1 MLTYK
6 AMFKFVQDGVH
17 AEILDFPGVITFGA
31 SHEEARRLLASALV
45 DMAETSLLLGEPLP
59 RPDPGLTDPEA
70 DLEEPIH
77 LLLTG
82 ALGPGRSRDYSL
94 ELPQIRACTLNAPGS
109 SHCGIAV
116 PHTTGWFRGDTL
128 VRHSIL
134 GVVPTPR
141 PQRGTP
147 FAPRGPGGPFPRFNT
162 TMGHCDSLPSISP
175 RFVSFAWRYHRCV
188 PCSSPSAQDLAVDH
202 PGVFN
207 PVLLPAGTMETARS
221 PKFP

>member
-1 MLTYK
+1 MQLKPLERPSQDAAFPHLTLGCGS
-6 AMFKFVQDGVH
+6 VDGSSD
-17 AEILDFPGVITFGA
+17 AP
-31 SHEEARRLLASALV
+31 ARGSRSR
-45 DMAETSLLLGEPLP
+45 G
-59 RPDPGLTDPEA
+59 
-70 DLEEPIH
+70 I
-77 LLLTG
+77 
-82 ALGPGRSRDYSL
+82 GPGRSRDYSL

-109 SHCGIAV
+109 SRCGIAV

-128 VRHSIL
+128 VRHGVL

-207 PVLLPAGTMETARS
+207 PVLLPAVTMETARS

>member
-1 MLTYK
+1 MIWLSTLRRGGLPPTT
-6 AMFKFVQDGVH
+6 QDSLPAAGPALPDGIGYPQGSDKRFH
-17 AEILDFPGVITFGA
+17 IAFLLFRA
-31 SHEEARRLLASALV
+31 SWRK
-45 DMAETSLLLGEPLP
+45 
-59 RPDPGLTDPEA
+59 
-70 DLEEPIH
+70 
-77 LLLTG
+77 
-82 ALGPGRSRDYSL
+82 PGRSRDFSL

-128 VRHSIL
+128 VRHGIL

-188 PCSSPSAQDLAVDH
+188 PCSSPSAQDLAGDH

-221 PKFP
+221 PKFPGNPGVHSPCSPTPV

>member
-1 MLTYK
+1 MT
-6 AMFKFVQDGVH
+6 
-17 AEILDFPGVITFGA
+17 A
-31 SHEEARRLLASALV
+31 SHV
-45 DMAETSLLLGEPLP
+45 THVGF
-59 RPDPGLTDPEA
+59 
-70 DLEEPIH
+70 
-77 LLLTG
+77 
-82 ALGPGRSRDYSL
+82 GPGRSRDYSL

-128 VRHSIL
+128 VRHGIL

-221 PKFP
+221 PKFPGNPIDHSPCSPTPARPGTLGGSRCR